1 MSLVTPDN
9 SHDLAELLRID
20 FPHTVAAFQK
30 MGALEHLQRILQL
43 EEAWASIVA
52 GDYDP
57 NIYQHN
63 PQKALLA
70 SQPPERRF
78 DLMYA
83 GGGLGLLH
91 AVAMAQ
97 RGWKIMIFDRGEIG
111 CAHREWNISR
121 AELSKLV
128 ELGVVSWEELSTVIM
143 RNYRTGVVRFH
154 ADHAAQQHQLWL
166 PEVLDY
172 ALDASALLRLMRQKL
187 AELGALILDYHCFE
201 RLEAGQDGVLLEL
214 RDTES
219 GTRQYYSAQL
229 LIDGMGST
237 SPLALVRHGGQSFAG
252 VCPTVGTVARGF
264 VEGHAD
270 PQQHDPEIGDILISI
285 DHAQQG
291 QQYMWEGFPGR
302 NNQLTVYLFY
312 YDTVA
317 DKRRPHRLLP
327 LFEDY
332 FNQLP
337 NYKQPGP
344 FFRHLKPVYGYIPA
358 RHSLKRQEKPLLAG
372 VLPIGDSAAQQS
384 PLTFC
389 GFGSHVRNLARTTL
403 LLDYAL
409 RHGLRDPAD
418 LARISSFQSN
428 VSLHWVFS
436 RFMHPW
442 DSRSDVNSLQNDF
455 LAVLNELGDDLSRRF
470 FQDRM
475 LWSDYHKMLLGTLK
489 RRPRILSDAWKVLG
503 PRLIVQWAGDYLRF
517 STEALRARL
526 ARLAGKQAA
535 WLAIRLLDRYRPR
548 LAFKLRARYAEWQ
561 SMGWFQHDL
570 LSATSDIH
578 PQSHPFKPQNQLPIE
593 R

>member
-9 SHDLAELLRID
+9 NHDLAELLRID

-30 MGALEHLQRILQL
+30 MGALEHLQRIQQL
-43 EEAWASIVA
+43 EEAWAAIVA

-57 NIYQHN
+57 NIYRHN
-63 PQKALLA
+63 PEKALLA

-78 DLMYA
+78 DLIYA

-97 RGWKIMIFDRGEIG
+97 RGWKLMIFDKGQIG
-111 CAHREWNISR
+111 SAHREWNISR

-128 ELGVVSWEELSTVIM
+128 ELGIATWEELSSVIM
-143 RNYRTGVVRFH
+143 CNYRTGVVRFH
-154 ADHAAQQHQLWL
+154 ADQAAQQHQLWL
-166 PEVLDY
+166 PDVLDY
-172 ALDASALLRLMRQKL
+172 ALDASALLSLMRQKL
-187 AELGALILDYHCFE
+187 AALGGLILDQHSFVQ
-201 RLEAGQDGVLLEL
+201 LEAGKDGVLVQL
-214 RDTES
+214 RNADTGAAEF
-219 GTRQYYSAQL
+219 YSARL
-229 LIDGMGST
+229 LLDGMGST
-237 SPLALVRHGGQSFAG
+237 SPLALVRHGEQGFAG

-312 YDTVA
+312 YDTVR
-317 DKRRPHRLLP
+317 DKTHPHRLLP

-337 NYKQPGP
+337 TYKQPGP

-389 GFGSHVRNLARTTL
+389 GFGSHVRNLGRTTQ

-409 RHGLRDPAD
+409 RHQLRDPAD
-418 LARISSFQSN
+418 LARISAFQSN

-436 RFMHPW
+436 RFMRPW
-442 DSRSDVNSLQNDF
+442 GKPSDVNNLQNDF

-475 LWSDYHKMLLGTLK
+475 CWSDYHKMLLGTLK
-489 RRPRILSDAWKVLG
+489 RRPRILADAWKVLG
-503 PRLIVQWAGDYLRF
+503 PRLIIQWIGDYLGF
-517 STEALRARL
+517 CAEAVRASL

-535 WLAIRLLDRYRPR
+535 WLAIRLLDRYQPR
-548 LAFKLRARYAEWQ
+548 LAFRLRARYAEWQ
-561 SMGWFQHDL
+561 SMGWFDHDL
-570 LSATSDIH
+570 LSASTDTHLNTQPLESQD
-578 PQSHPFKPQNQLPIE
+578 QVSIE
-593 R
+593 G